1 MLNLDKTATYTG
13 FNRHIFGLVT
23 GKSLKILDI
32 GCGEGELGRILKH
45 KGNTVYG
52 IEYEKRGYEL
62 SKKKLDK
69 VLFGDISSLQLPKDW
84 KDFDYVI
91 FADVIEHLYD
101 PGSVLKKIKP
111 LLKKGGFVLISTPN
125 IANWLIRLR
134 LLLGR
139 FDYKESGVMDK
150 THIRFFTLRSLK
162 KLINETGYKIEEID
176 FIPNIILSIISLFS
190 CNKGSSSIVSKESG
204 AKSLYFKLIYP
215 VEKLISRINIRFF
228 AYEFVVKIR
237 K

>member
-1 MLNLDKTATYTG
+1 MFDLQKTASYTG
-13 FNRHIFGLVT
+13 FNRHIFKLVT
-23 GKSLKILDI
+23 GKNLKILDI

-45 KGNTVYG
+45 KGNVVYG
-52 IEYEKRGYEL
+52 IECEKRGYEL

-84 KDFDYVI
+84 KEFDYVI

-101 PGSVLKKIKP
+101 PASVLKKIKP

-125 IANWLIRLR
+125 IANWLIRTR
-134 LLLGR
+134 LLFGR

-150 THIRFFTLRSLK
+150 THIRWFTLRSLK
-162 KLINETGYKIEEID
+162 KLVKETGYKVEKID
-176 FIPNIILSIISLFS
+176 FIPNIVLSIISIFS
-190 CNKGSSSIVSKESG
+190 KNKAGESIVSKESG
-204 AKSLYFKLIYP
+204 AKSFYFKIIYP
-215 VEKLISRINIRFF
+215 VEKFISRINPRFF
-228 AYEFVVKIR
+228 GYEFVIKIR